1 MKVYLVKV
9 LAPFQ
14 EPLFR
19 ISVYGIPTC
28 FALLDEA
35 EQVEC
40 ALNTSIS
47 IPALEMVFL
56 IHRDILSSDAALCG
70 FP

>member
-1 MKVYLVKV
+1 MNL

-19 ISVYGIPTC
+19 ISEYGIPTC
-28 FALLDEA
+28 FAVLGEA

-40 ALNTSIS
+40 ALNISIS
-47 IPALEMVFL
+47 IPALDMMFL
-56 IHRDILSSDAALCG
+56 IHQDIVSSDTALCD

>member
-1 MKVYLVKV
+1 MKV

-19 ISVYGIPTC
+19 ISVYGITTC

-35 EQVEC
+35 ERVEC

-47 IPALEMVFL
+47 IPALEMMFL
-56 IHRDILSSDAALCG
+56 IHQDTVSSDATLCG